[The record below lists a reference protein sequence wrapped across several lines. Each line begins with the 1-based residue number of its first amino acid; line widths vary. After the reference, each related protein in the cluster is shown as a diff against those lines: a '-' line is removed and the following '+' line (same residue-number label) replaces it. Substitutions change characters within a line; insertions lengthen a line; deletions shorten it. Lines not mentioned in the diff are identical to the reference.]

1 VRDEE
6 LTAAIADIRQRARA
20 RAPEGSLGLEGV
32 DAPNLM
38 GMVHARDA
46 AEAKVAAIGTV
57 NPRPPGFKNSIAQW
71 LKRLVARALDWHV
84 REQVE
89 FNRAVMGCVQASIEA
104 LTETSRSMAA
114 LASHQQ
120 RDQQRLREELFERY
134 RVESEEFKDIR
145 RHWAEWRTG
154 FEERRMTSEIHL
166 LRSLSELQGAF
177 QHRVTLLE
185 ENFRDLTRKQHSEFK
200 SALDANTIEVQKHI
214 WDDLQKMQQRLWD
227 DLQKIRAEYE
237 SLIYTELR
245 TLRQKAAPPQVV
257 QHSLLP
263 ARSTEESIPID
274 WMRFANAFRGPEE
287 RIRAHQPRYVA
298 RFAGTSGIILDIG
311 CGRGEFMEAAREAG
325 LHVRGIDLSEESVA
339 LCRSK
344 GLEAEVADLFEFL
357 AALPDHSLGGV
368 YCSQVVEHLA
378 PSRLP
383 LMIQL
388 LGKKMRAGAL
398 VAFETP
404 NPECL
409 AIFATHFYI
418 DPTHTRPVPAVL
430 LRFYLE
436 EAGFGN
442 VEIERLAPAVETLP
456 ALAELPV
463 AVRESLFGG
472 LDYALF
478 AHKL

>member
-1 VRDEE
+1 MRDEE
-6 LTAAIADIRQRARA
+6 LTAAIEDIRQRARA

-38 GMVHARDA
+38 AMVHARDA

-71 LKRLVARALDWHV
+71 LKRQVARALDWHV

-89 FNRAVMGCVQASIEA
+89 FNRGVMGCVQATLEA
-104 LTETSRSMAA
+104 LNETSRSMAA

-120 RDQQRLREELFERY
+120 RLREELFALY

-145 RHWAEWRTG
+145 RHWIEWRTG
-154 FEERRMTSEIHL
+154 FEERRMASEIHL

-200 SALDANTIEVQKHI
+200 SALDANTTEVQKHI
-214 WDDLQKMQQRLWD
+214 WDDFQKMQQRLWD
-227 DLQKIRAEYE
+227 DLQNIRVEYE
-237 SLIYTELR
+237 GLIYTELR
-245 TLRQKAAPPQVV
+245 ALRQKHIQPLVMQASGATAA
-257 QHSLLP
+257 S
-263 ARSTEESIPID
+263 AEEAIPID
-274 WMRFANAFRGPEE
+274 WMRFANVFRGSEE
-287 RIRAHQPRYVA
+287 RIRANQAPYVA
-298 RFAGTSGIILDIG
+298 RFGGTQGVILDIG
-311 CGRGEFMEAAREAG
+311 SGRGEFLEAAREAG
-325 LHVRGIDLSEESVA
+325 LQARGIDLNEECVA

-344 GLEAEVADLFEFL
+344 GLDAEVADLFQYL
-357 AALPDHSLGGV
+357 TALPDHSLGGV
-368 YCSQVVEHLA
+368 YCSQVVEHLPPA
-378 PSRLP
+378 RLP
-383 LMIQL
+383 VMIQL
-388 LGKKMRAGAL
+388 LGKKLRTGAL
-398 VAFETP
+398 AAFETP

-409 AIFATHFYI
+409 AILATHFYI

-430 LRFYLE
+430 LRFYVE

-442 VEIERLAPAVETLP
+442 VEIERLAPALEALP
-456 ALAELPV
+456 ALAELP
-463 AVRESLFGG
+463 ASVRDSLFGG

-478 AHKL
+478 ARKL